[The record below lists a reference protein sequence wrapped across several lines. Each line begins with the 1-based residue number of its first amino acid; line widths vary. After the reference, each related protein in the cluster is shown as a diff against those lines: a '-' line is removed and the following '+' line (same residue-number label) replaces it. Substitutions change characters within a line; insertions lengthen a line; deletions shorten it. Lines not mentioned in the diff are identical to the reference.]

1 MQSAPGLHDFA
12 SSSDWFIALHVRRVS
27 CDRPDAIRALV
38 YVLKRLLVKR
48 CLLVRR
54 FLIIRKKCNVIPRTC
69 YATETQYVKLKIV
82 TFSFQ
87 ACLTLS
93 VLP

>member
-54 FLIIRKKCNVIPRTC
+54 FLIIRKKN
-69 YATETQYVKLKIV
+69 ATLYHGHVMRQKRNM
-82 TFSFQ
+82 
-87 ACLTLS
+87 
-93 VLP
+93 